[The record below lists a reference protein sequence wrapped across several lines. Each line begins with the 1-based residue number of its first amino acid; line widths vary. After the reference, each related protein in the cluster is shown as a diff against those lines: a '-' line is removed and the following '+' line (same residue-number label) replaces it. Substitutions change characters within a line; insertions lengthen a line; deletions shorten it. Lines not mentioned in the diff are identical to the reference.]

1 MKKKSRGF
9 VCTACGHKSPVKL
22 GKCPECGSWNS
33 FVEVEV
39 EEEINGDINLL
50 SINAP
55 SVKLSESRVQ
65 AGIEEFDRVLGGGI
79 VKGSITLVGGEPG
92 IGKSTLLLQ
101 VAGTISEDKKA
112 KILYVSGEESY
123 FQIRMRAERLNIH
136 SDNLLILIE
145 QDVIK
150 IRDVILREN
159 PQLVI
164 VDSIQA
170 MNISDI
176 EGSAGNVAQVKE
188 CTRVLTE
195 VAKKHEIPI
204 ILVGHVTKEGTIAG
218 PKTIEHIVD
227 GVFYVEGSRNDIMR
241 FFRSVKNRFGTTNE
255 AGLFEMREQGLF
267 GVKDPMLEFV
277 TENNTLPLGSV
288 ITASLEGSLP
298 LFFEVQSLVTPTV
311 FPIPRRVASGVE
323 YNRLLVIIAILEKS
337 LKVKLGTFDI
347 YANTVG
353 GFKTDDRSM
362 DLALAMAIM
371 SSYLEKEVPAKTVI
385 MGEPGLAG
393 EVRPTVGIERKI
405 IQGVRLG
412 FETFLIPSFF
422 RGKIKT
428 PKANILYASS
438 IKEAREIL
446 F

>member
-9 VCTACGHKSPVKL
+9 VCTVCGHKSPVKL
-22 GKCPECGSWNS
+22 GKCPECESWNS

-39 EEEINGDINLL
+39 EEEIDGDINLL

-65 AGIEEFDRVLGGGI
+65 TGIEEFDRVLGGGI

-123 FQIRMRAERLNIH
+123 FQIRMRAERLNIR
-136 SDNLLILIE
+136 SDNLLILTE

-150 IRDVILREN
+150 VRDVILREN

-170 MNISDI
+170 MNMSEI

-195 VAKKHEIPI
+195 VAKKHGIPI

-255 AGLFEMREQGLF
+255 AGLFEMREQGLI

-422 RGKIKT
+422 RGKIKI
-428 PKANILYASS
+428 PKASILYASS
-438 IKEAREIL
+438 VKEAREIL

>member
-195 VAKKHEIPI
+195 VAKKHGIPI

>member
-9 VCTACGHKSPVKL
+9 VCTVCGHKSPVKL

-39 EEEINGDINLL
+39 EEEIDGDINLL

-65 AGIEEFDRVLGGGI
+65 TGIEEFDRVLGGGI

-123 FQIRMRAERLNIH
+123 FQIRMRAERLNIR
-136 SDNLLILIE
+136 SDNLLILTE

-170 MNISDI
+170 MNMSDI

-195 VAKKHEIPI
+195 VAKKHGIPI

-255 AGLFEMREQGLF
+255 AGLFEMREQGLI

-422 RGKIKT
+422 RGKIKI
-428 PKANILYASS
+428 PKASILYASS